1 MDIGKRIKLRREQL
15 GMSQQELA
23 DKAGFATRTAISKI
37 ENNANGMTQSKI
49 AMVAKALNTT
59 PSYLMG
65 VDEQPQEQ
73 YDKEI
78 LDMLGSLSKA
88 DIQMIKILT
97 SSTEE
102 EKRMLLNIIKAVID
116 ERK

>member
-1 MDIGKRIKLRREQL
+1 
-15 GMSQQELA
+15 MSQQELA
-23 DKAGFATRTAISKI
+23 EKVGFKTASAVNKI
-37 ENNANGMTQSKI
+37 ELGLRNINQSKVI
-49 AMVAKALNTT
+49 KFANALNTT

-78 LDMLGSLSKA
+78 LDMLGSLSKS
-88 DIQMIKILT
+88 DIQLLKILT